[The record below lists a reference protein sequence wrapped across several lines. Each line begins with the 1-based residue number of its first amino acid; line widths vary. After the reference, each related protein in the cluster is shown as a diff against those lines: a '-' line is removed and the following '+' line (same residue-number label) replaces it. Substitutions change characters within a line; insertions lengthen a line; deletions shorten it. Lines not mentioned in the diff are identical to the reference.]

1 MVPGGLCHI
10 CECHFLEKQGTLDGN
25 EQAET
30 YMGEI
35 NGVHGVCLVYTKCSC
50 FISQSKRTFWKAGW
64 PEGLP
69 EGSFTDK
76 AMPFISMFHQKKAL
90 TKL

>member
-50 FISQSKRTFWKAGW
+50 FIS
-64 PEGLP
+64 
-69 EGSFTDK
+69 
-76 AMPFISMFHQKKAL
+76 
-90 TKL
+90 